1 MGDIVKFRNL
11 TLSIFFL
18 IMGSKAENI
27 TVFFENSDNGI
38 LVSREILEES
48 GTLKNML
55 EGSSEDSL
63 RLVNTEELT
72 GRRVIKC
79 LVNINF
85 WKNKPDFF
93 QLFYQYIK
101 RQNFSYDDLLKLIA
115 SANFLDIEL
124 LLNDLLKY
132 LCSIHKDQLLAKAII
147 ALPDELVQKMLKFM
161 PYEQDK
167 NIYREYQVAQNGLA
181 VYIDSDDHINIVNSK
196 QKLVKTIKNRKYS
209 NIAISSDGSV
219 ILAKSLSDIYM
230 LSKNGD
236 LIKKIKSYCD
246 FQINSDSSYFVALS
260 SFHGAGSNVAIFDR
274 DGNLVNKIDKVFE
287 DRVYLN
293 DSNIWIDRFTQ
304 YAVSKIDIYDKS
316 GNKSRT
322 YSTLFMQPVY
332 SLESELISQAI
343 ASGQRVYSF
352 YLSKSDKNN
361 KIFINKV
368 YRPFSDT
375 ILKIDFRTSNECT
388 VVGPF
393 RNVELAP
400 NGFIVAIRKT
410 SIGNSLVVFNE
421 DGLVVQEQN
430 CGVNILY
437 SDFVF
442 PNELNIIISKRN
454 WSGPPVVFRRSFKA
468 LFDSMEDEE
477 LKKELGDKLHIVTE
491 DDYFVVRPEKKVRVD

>member
-79 LVNINF
+79 LININF

-115 SANFLDIEL
+115 TANFLDIEL

-293 DSNIWIDRFTQ
+293 DSNIWIERFAQ
-304 YAVSKIDIYDKS
+304 GVISKIDIYDKS
-316 GNKSRT
+316 GKRINTLNYSRT
-322 YSTLFMQPVY
+322 YST
-332 SLESELISQAI
+332 
-343 ASGQRVYSF
+343 ASGQPVSLI

-361 KIFINKV
+361 KIFINKLYGPYV
-368 YRPFSDT
+368 NT
-375 ILKIDFRTSNECT
+375 IFNIDFRTSNECA

-393 RNVELAP
+393 KNVELAP
-400 NGFIVAIRKT
+400 NGFVIAIKQT

-430 CGVNILY
+430 CGVNILAN
-437 SDFVF
+437 SDLVF

-454 WSGPPVVFRRSFKA
+454 WQEPVVFKRSFKS

-491 DDYFVVRPEKKVRVD
+491 DDYFVVRPEKRVRVD